1 MTECDT
7 SSRSS
12 NSRPAIGAIGRWIIA
27 IALFAT
33 VAITGVFLAILVM
46 HARRQARTNQ
56 CRGNLVAIV
65 LGMHYHDDK
74 YGHLPPAYVANPEGK
89 RLHSWRI
96 LLVEH
101 YGLPFPVQ
109 YDFNEAWDHGDNQR
123 VADYRPVMY
132 ACPSDPV
139 TQKNNRLTNYFVIM
153 GSNTPFPG
161 SRTAPL
167 PRSADGRGSSNT
179 ILIVESTNRNI
190 EWLEPRDLP
199 YHAMSLTPNAPS
211 RPSLSSH
218 HPGGPMVM
226 MADGSVRSVKGIDPD
241 VLRAMIEY
249 VPDPSNEH
257 ELQPSR
263 RAVPRSPPANSK

>member
-1 MTECDT
+1 MIDCDT
-7 SSRSS
+7 SSRTSH
-12 NSRPAIGAIGRWIIA
+12 SRPAIGAIGRWIIA

-56 CRGNLVAIV
+56 CWGNLVAIV

-132 ACPSDPV
+132 ACTSDPV
-139 TQKNNRLTNYFVIM
+139 TQKNHRLTNYFVIT
-153 GSNTPFPG
+153 GRNTPFPG

-167 PRSADGRGSSNT
+167 PRSADGIGSSNT
-179 ILIVESTNRNI
+179 ILIVESTNRVLSASVQN
-190 EWLEPRDLP
+190 LALDLNG
-199 YHAMSLTPNAPS
+199 LFGIF
-211 RPSLSSH
+211 
-218 HPGGPMVM
+218 PGGWVL
-226 MADGSVRSVKGIDPD
+226 ARSGI
-241 VLRAMIEY
+241 
-249 VPDPSNEH
+249 
-257 ELQPSR
+257 R
-263 RAVPRSPPANSK
+263 RAGMGRAGARTGRVSTRDGLGPAGFRLARDAATARISAA